1 MNEDFIKKILEL
13 AAKGTTRSKI
23 VDLRHKYGLKTKDV
37 WPHIKEAKLRGMYS
51 CDIPNLDG
59 DTYYQY
65 NGE

>member
-23 VDLRHKYGLKTKDV
+23 TDIRHNYGLQTKDV
-37 WPHIKEAKLRGMYS
+37 GPHIKEAKARGMYS
-51 CDIPNLDG
+51 CPVPNLAG

-65 NGE
+65 DGE